1 MRMKSFF
8 GKKSIVPLIVAAM
21 MLWVTGCSKSYPA
34 ENLKDALLH
43 IAKTEY
49 GIEDIDVKIVGKTI
63 GVYLP
68 LKKLFAADFKETLV
82 SGKVRNLETLFEPS
96 PEALDKVE
104 DVLFSISRVIL
115 STDRPLEFYVL
126 QATDVEKT
134 GLQLVLTGY
143 VDDIKRVRVWD
154 ISRNEYRKRVIH
166 ELRPSP
172 AVLWH
177 GPVRLFFK
185 DLESLPGAVIREK
198 YFGDKFSETAL
209 QRFFFE
215 TLLTGKPN
223 EPKTQWQILD
233 MRSTGLDRSGAV
245 VYAKVKPEQPGSESK
260 IPKGIELEYLFLIS
274 LQEETAKITRI
285 IPFQYQDEYG
295 KWNKVSFPKELQIE
309 ANLANWKEEFT
320 VEDIHL
326 GGFLADQLTRRVD
339 ALVAADE
346 RIRNTFQG
354 VKLSFKYHEEAE
366 VPYFSLDLDEA
377 LLRDFNHY
385 RRGSVMLHE
394 DMLYLLSLASREFV
408 DVLRAYRF
416 GNFNHLMLNIAQEP
430 NSWTLGREELELFR
444 RKKIDLQGLLS
455 FTNL

>member
-1 MRMKSFF
+1 MKSREIKNQLVLVAF
-8 GKKSIVPLIVAAM
+8 LAAM
-21 MLWVTGCSKSYPA
+21 LFVTVGCAKTYPA
-34 ENLKDALLH
+34 DKLKDALLD
-43 IAKTEY
+43 ICKIEY
-49 GIEDIDVKIVGKTI
+49 GIEDIDVRIVGKTI

-68 LKKLFAADFKETLV
+68 LKKLFASDFKEALV
-82 SGKVRNLETLFEPS
+82 SGKVRNLDTLFEPS

-126 QATDVEKT
+126 QATDIERT

-166 ELRPSP
+166 ELRPNP

-177 GPVRLFFK
+177 NPVRLFFK
-185 DLESLPGAVIREK
+185 DLENLPIGLIREK
-198 YFGDKFSETAL
+198 YFGNKFSETSL
-209 QRFFFE
+209 QHFFFE
-215 TLLTGKPN
+215 TLLTGKPD
-223 EPKTQWQILD
+223 EPKTLWQILD
-233 MRSTGLDRSGAV
+233 MRSTGLDSNGAV
-245 VYAKVKPEQPGSESK
+245 VYAKVKPQAAGVELK
-260 IPKGIELEYLFLIS
+260 VPKEVELEYLFMITIQDDNARIS
-274 LQEETAKITRI
+274 RI
-285 IPFQYQDEYG
+285 IPFQYQDEGG
-295 KWNKVSFPKELQIE
+295 KWNKVAFPKELQIE
-309 ANLANWKEEFT
+309 ENLANWKEEFT
-320 VEDIHL
+320 VDNLNL
-326 GGFLADQLTRRVD
+326 GGFLAEQLTRRVD
-339 ALVAADE
+339 GLVAGDE

-366 VPYFSLDLDEA
+366 TPYFTLNLEEA

-385 RRGSVMLHE
+385 QRGSVALHE
-394 DMLYLLSLASREFV
+394 DMLYLLGLASREFV

-416 GNFNHLMLNIAQEP
+416 GSFNRLLVNIAQES
-430 NSWTLGREELELFR
+430 NAWNFGREELELFR